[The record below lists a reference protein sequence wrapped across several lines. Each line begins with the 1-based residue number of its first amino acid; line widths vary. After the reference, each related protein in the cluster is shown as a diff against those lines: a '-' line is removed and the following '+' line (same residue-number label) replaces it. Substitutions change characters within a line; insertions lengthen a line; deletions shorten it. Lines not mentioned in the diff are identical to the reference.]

1 MDTSTPILAKPQQ
14 IERERTAIRLLARP
28 EVEAQVARARELF
41 AASPIAQSES
51 ARSTIEPAVDNLAF
65 QACLYAANFDT
76 VDPFILWGT
85 NAAHSWFGLDVPAS
99 GYGLDAPDNTYRH
112 ATLDGSARY
121 RIRGELVGTG
131 PSQQTFVVYRTIPG
145 VTQTMNAEGHMD
157 EVAGI
162 KSEALVRDA
171 DGGFTITVD
180 ADPADGRDNHLQVDA
195 DLDGLHLMIR
205 DSMADWDVELPVEL
219 SIERLDP
226 PAGHEPKGDDEMA
239 EHAASIMASYVPY
252 WINWYET
259 YLGGKPLN
267 EVPQPWMR
275 VQGWGMTQQGRFE
288 LAPDQAWVLTFDPLD
303 AAFFDLQ
310 ISDPWSRT
318 VRYVDRTG
326 SFNANQAERNAD
338 GTLTLVLAATD
349 PGVHNWL
356 DSESL
361 SVGTFQVRWQSLPE
375 GSTGEGAVRS
385 VELVP
390 IAELEARLPEGT
402 RFVTPAE
409 RAEQQRVR
417 AESYARRLR

>member
-14 IERERTAIRLLARP
+14 IERERIAIRLRSRV
-28 EVEAQVARARELF
+28 EVTEQVERAKELF
-41 AASPIAQSES
+41 AASPIAASES
-51 ARSTIEPAVDNLAF
+51 ARSTIEPAVANLAF

-76 VDPFILWGT
+76 VDPFVLWGT
-85 NAAHSWFGLDVPAS
+85 SAAHSWAGIDVPAS

-121 RIRGELVGTG
+121 RIRGELVGKG

-157 EVAGI
+157 EIAGI

-180 ADPADGRDNHLQVDA
+180 ADPADGRPNHLQVPA
-195 DLDGLHLMIR
+195 DLDGLHLMVR
-205 DSMADWDVELPVEL
+205 DSMADWDVELPVAL

-226 PAGHEPKGDDEMA
+226 PAGHRPKSDDEMA
-239 EHAASIMASYVPY
+239 AHAAEIMAAYVPY

-288 LAPDQAWVLTFDPLD
+288 LGPDQAWVLTFDPLD

-318 VRYVDRTG
+318 VGHVARTG

-356 DSESL
+356 DSEGL
-361 SVGTFQVRWQSLPE
+361 TVGTFQVRWQSLPE
-375 GSTGEGAVRS
+375 GSTGEGAVRG
-385 VELVP
+385 VEMVDL
-390 IAELEARLPEGT
+390 ADLAAHLPEGT

-409 RAEQQRVR
+409 RAEQQRAR